1 MQPLVFVRRVA
12 TFYIGGS
19 SVIIFKGTCLGNS
32 CHVDVG
38 GGSELHRQFLKRLKL
53 PAKICEKFLGLWL
66 KFANY

>member
-38 GGSELHRQFLKRLKL
+38 GGLELHRQFQKTQTSWKNFV
-53 PAKICEKFLGLWL
+53 KNFEDCG
-66 KFANY
+66 